1 MTLRQLNTDIY
12 SRVLGTRLSLEWNA
26 KPLHPLESIALY
38 SHSRGTSCSSL
49 PGAKPAVQMDYAM
62 TSDLP
67 ELLFVVN
74 RHAEEQHCYQEARNN
89 TELKTRPMVWFFNAT

>member
-1 MTLRQLNTDIY
+1 
-12 SRVLGTRLSLEWNA
+12 
-26 KPLHPLESIALY
+26 
-38 SHSRGTSCSSL
+38 
-49 PGAKPAVQMDYAM
+49 M

-89 TELKTRPMVWFFNAT
+89 TELKTRPMVWFFNATCRSIISAEVCLAGTLTRRGNTLQFLLLPMGSGAFNYTIN